1 MIVMLENCESA
12 VIEII
17 EKALRL
23 DDGVIK
29 IDSSSENMDDW
40 DSLGQL
46 SILVALDKHFE
57 GKISRISEMA
67 EANSV
72 SKILHILEENSI
84 C

>member
-1 MIVMLENCESA
+1 MLENCESA

>member
-29 IDSSSENMDDW
+29 IDSSSENMDNW